1 MTLMDWDTER
11 ADTGSCLTAEQLID
25 VVERGRRS
33 RYYHTVVEHVIFC
46 PTCRATYKEMLATEQ
61 LVRQMRRARWR
72 TVWRPAF
79 AFGMV
84 LVLATAVWWLLRP
97 APSPAGLRWVNGA
110 PYEGAVRLPDWA
122 RSAVALFEN
131 PPSGV
136 RNAPAYELP
145 IRLKTPSPR
154 QAVVETLTPNFEWEP
169 LRGAAGY
176 RVSLMDASGNPIPL
190 RVEKTRAQ
198 TAQPLR
204 EGETYTLLIVARVP
218 DALPGEEPRL
228 RYVFRTLSAAE
239 RERYEWARAHAQSA
253 PLTSAM
259 IFYQLG
265 FYEEARRALPNRND
279 DPRILRWKEVL
290 ERE

>member
-11 ADTGSCLTAEQLID
+11 ADTEPCLTAEQLID

-61 LVRQMRRARWR
+61 LMRRMRRARWR

-84 LVLATAVWWLLRP
+84 LALAIAVWWFLRP
-97 APSPAGLRWVNGA
+97 APVPAGLRWVNGV

-122 RSAVALFEN
+122 RSAVALFES

-136 RNAPAYELP
+136 RNTLAYESP

-169 LRGAAGY
+169 LRGATGY
-176 RVSLMDASGNPIPL
+176 RVSLMDALGNPIPL
-190 RVEKTRAQ
+190 RVEETRTQ
-198 TAQPLR
+198 TAQSLH

-228 RYVFRTLSAAE
+228 RYVFRTLSAVE

-253 PLTSAM
+253 PITSAM

-265 FYEEARRALPNRND
+265 FYEEARRALPNRSD

>member
-11 ADTGSCLTAEQLID
+11 ADTEPCLTAEQLID

-61 LVRQMRRARWR
+61 LVRRMRRARWR

-84 LVLATAVWWLLRP
+84 LALAIAVWWFLRP
-97 APSPAGLRWVNGA
+97 APVPAGLRWVNGV

-136 RNAPAYELP
+136 RNAPAHESL
-145 IRLKTPSPR
+145 IRLKTPAPR

-176 RVSLMDASGNPIPL
+176 RVSLMDTSGNPIPL
-190 RVEKTRAQ
+190 RVEETRAQ
-198 TAQPLR
+198 TTQPLR

-228 RYVFRTLSAAE
+228 RYVFRTLSVAE
-239 RERYEWARAHAQSA
+239 RERYEWARTHAQSA
-253 PLTSAM
+253 PIASAM

-265 FYEEARRALPNRND
+265 FYEEARRTLPDRSD